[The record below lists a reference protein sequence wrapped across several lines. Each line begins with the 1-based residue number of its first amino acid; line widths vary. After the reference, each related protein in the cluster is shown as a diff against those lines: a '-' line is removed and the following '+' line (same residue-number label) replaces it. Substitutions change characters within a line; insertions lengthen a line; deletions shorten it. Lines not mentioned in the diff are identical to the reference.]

1 MDFAVFPYLKS
12 FLRGQRF
19 NLQELRQ
26 EVLNIISRMKPE
38 QLVRILICRVKRW
51 PRRSKKVDFI
61 QCLGN
66 VINFRSDDPGIS
78 QYHFAFDKIIPIYAL
93 ILIIIRILIKKTM
106 NLTKIMVIYILFTF
120 ISFYQSLRTTLVN
133 IMNNFFLNL
142 FIQSY
147 CACTNAIFDVSI
159 SLKWDTEN
167 ESQSR

>member
-93 ILIIIRILIKKTM
+93 ILIIIRILIKK
-106 NLTKIMVIYILFTF
+106 NHEFNENNGYIHFIHVCQFLSKFTHNPRK
-120 ISFYQSLRTTLVN
+120 Y
-133 IMNNFFLNL
+133 
-142 FIQSY
+142 
-147 CACTNAIFDVSI
+147 
-159 SLKWDTEN
+159 N
-167 ESQSR
+167 E